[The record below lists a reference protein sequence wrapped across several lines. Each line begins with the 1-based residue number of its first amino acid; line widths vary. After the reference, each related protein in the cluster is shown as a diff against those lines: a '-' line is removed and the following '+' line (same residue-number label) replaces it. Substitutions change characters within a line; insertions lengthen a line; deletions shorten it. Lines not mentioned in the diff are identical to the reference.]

1 MEHGKFIYM
10 EKDENKLPSL
20 IDAESYETNPF
31 MFMLK
36 GKMYL
41 QPTANT
47 VLARGQEI
55 IDTTTGEVIS
65 DDVLIGRKKV
75 VDKSQFAK
83 IYASEIGILFGLS
96 RAAMN
101 VLMYITKV
109 MDYDNR
115 AYFNYSKEFKK
126 IGYQTHKTPLQGLRE
141 LLKHNLIAKDIRE
154 NTYWVNPTVIC
165 KGERFSKYVLYVTEE
180 RDRADQERQL
190 KQNLLRDQG
199 QNYYDSLDNET
210 QNKLSAMNQ
219 RAEDEYNREAISDPR
234 IEQQRTL
241 FESNPYATDQ
251 ED

>member
-1 MEHGKFIYM
+1 ME
-10 EKDENKLPSL
+10 ENREKLPKLS
-20 IDAESYETNPF
+20 EVEEHETNPF

-65 DDVLIGRKKV
+65 DDVLIGRKRV
-75 VDKSQFAK
+75 VDKSHFAK
-83 IYASEIGILFGLS
+83 IYASEIGLLFDLS
-96 RAAMN
+96 KVAIN
-101 VLMYITKV
+101 VLMYITKA

-115 AYFNYSKEFKK
+115 VYFDFYKEYGK
-126 IGYQTHKTPLQGLRE
+126 IGYKSYVSPMKGVRE
-141 LLKHNLIAKDIRE
+141 LIGANIIAKDVRA
-154 NTYWVNPTVIC
+154 NTYWINPTIIC

-180 RDRADQERQL
+180 RERADQEKRL
-190 KQNLLRDQG
+190 KQNMLKDQG
-199 QNYYDSLDNET
+199 QDYYDNLDNET
-210 QNKLSAMNQ
+210 QYKLEAMNQ

-234 IEQQRTL
+234 IERQRTL